1 MKSWFSSSALP
12 DCLLLRHGIMPIL
25 LLQDRCRRWMWKIL
39 ADKIFHLL
47 LSVTMENQSSSISGQ
62 HGVSLVLEELN
73 AINEVYADW
82 QKETG
87 VKVITISLDDART
100 MNRVA
105 PFINGRGWKYEN
117 YIDPNGDFK
126 RAMNVNM
133 PPHTF
138 LLNGKVK
145 SYEITCRLCRRK
157 WRWTLR
163 TNQKVAAQGKII
175 LAYEHYA

>member
-1 MKSWFSSSALP
+1 MKKLILFFCLTGLLTLKAQDNANPTSARPLPKVDVKNLSGQNISSSTFSN
-12 DCLLLRHGIMPIL
+12 DGKPIVI
-25 LLQDRCRRWMWKIL
+25 DFWATWCKPCI
-39 ADKIFHLL
+39 
-47 LSVTMENQSSSISGQ
+47 
-62 HGVSLVLEELN
+62 EELN

-105 PFINGRGWKYEN
+105 PFINGRGWNYEN

-138 LLNGKVK
+138 LLNGKG
-145 SYEITCRLCRRK
+145 EIVWQHVGFAEGNEDELFEQIK
-157 WRWTLR
+157 
-163 TNQKVAAQGKII
+163 KVAAQAGK
-175 LAYEHYA
+175 